1 MRSFNSED
9 RLCRVEEMISTD
21 LDAETILMSID
32 AGAYYGLAGSARS
45 IWQVLETPITFGELI
60 ERLTCEYDVTPKTCK
75 ADVQPFLRE
84 LEKVGLL
91 HVE

>member
-1 MRSFNSED
+1 MRFFDAED
-9 RLCRVEEMISTD
+9 RLSRVNEMISTD

-45 IWQVLETPITFGELI
+45 IWQVLETPTTFGQLI
-60 ERLTCEYDVTPKTCK
+60 ERLTREYDVTPTTCT
-75 ADVQPFLRE
+75 ADVQRFLEE
-84 LEKVGLL
+84 LERIGLL